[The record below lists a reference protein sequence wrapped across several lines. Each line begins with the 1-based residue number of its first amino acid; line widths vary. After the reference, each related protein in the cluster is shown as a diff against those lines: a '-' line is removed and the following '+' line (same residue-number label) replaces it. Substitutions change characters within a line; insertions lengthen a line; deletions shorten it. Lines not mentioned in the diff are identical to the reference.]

1 MRKSKRTVAQSVDIE
16 ATAPKARAIAWLRDH
31 GSPRLVM
38 SLMLACTMGCGFL
51 ASVAMHRVGLS
62 APLIRYPLVVLVAW
76 GVFLFLVG
84 VWVWW
89 HRRANAA
96 HVDTRDIG
104 NQQPFY
110 WSDIA
115 GAGTS
120 AEAGTSAGAPHDH
133 RASAVVASNAA
144 TQLAHRTTDA
154 VATESTRVPVGT
166 VVGSNFENDSSVVVS
181 KGSRKGGSDNWNFNF
196 DGDDAGFV
204 LLFIG
209 IVAVALAVFGV
220 VFYAVYSAPVFF
232 AELLIDGG
240 VGTWLYKRA
249 DVVNHPDALTTAIK
263 RSVWPVAILIA
274 MFIGLASVMRYVAP
288 EATTLS
294 EAWHVAHYDRR

>member
-1 MRKSKRTVAQSVDIE
+1 MRKSKRTVALSTDIE
-16 ATAPKARAIAWLRDH
+16 VTAPKARAIAWLRDH

-62 APLIRYPLVVLVAW
+62 SPLIRYPLVVLVAW

-120 AEAGTSAGAPHDH
+120 AGAPRHH

-154 VATESTRVPVGT
+154 VANESAHMPMGT

-249 DVVNHPDALTTAIK
+249 DVANHPDALTTAIK

-274 MFIGLASVMRYVAP
+274 MFIGLALVMRYVAP
-288 EATTLS
+288 EATTLG
-294 EAWHVAHYDRR
+294 EAWRAAQYERR